1 MIASDE
7 LRNPECSLPP
17 CLRVVEHSSEPLPL
31 RSRQGQRSFCC
42 SDYSNWSDIGPRSN
56 GPRLGGWITIAA
68 YSIFICLVGSIPAA
82 SLNAVVLS
90 RFARRGADEAVV
102 SAISGGTIGFL
113 VAIIFVAGFSGSRL
127 DALFVLWFSATGTM
141 MGLLHW
147 VIAIRPQRR
156 WRLSLLRDDEAIRAM
171 E

>member
-1 MIASDE
+1 MQPPAMPPRGRAFVGAAAASFATGPTLVLLFGLFE
-7 LRNPECSLPP
+7 LVRHWPA
-17 CLRVVEHSSEPLPL
+17 
-31 RSRQGQRSFCC
+31 F
-42 SDYSNWSDIGPRSN
+42 N
-56 GPRLGGWITIAA
+56 GARLGGWIAIAA

-102 SAISGGTIGFL
+102 AAISGGTIGCL
-113 VAIIFVAGFSGSRL
+113 VAIIFVASFSGGRL
-127 DALFVLWFSATGTM
+127 DAVFVLWFSATGTM

-156 WRLSLLRDDEAIRAM
+156 WRLSLWRDDEAIRAM

>member
-1 MIASDE
+1 MQPPAMPPRGRAFVGAAAASFATGPTLVLLFGLFE
-7 LRNPECSLPP
+7 LVRHWPA
-17 CLRVVEHSSEPLPL
+17 
-31 RSRQGQRSFCC
+31 F
-42 SDYSNWSDIGPRSN
+42 N
-56 GPRLGGWITIAA
+56 GARLGGWIAIAA

-102 SAISGGTIGFL
+102 AAISGGTIGFL
-113 VAIIFVAGFSGSRL
+113 VAIIFVAILSGGRL
-127 DALFVLWFSATGTM
+127 DAVFVLWFSTTGAM

>member
-1 MIASDE
+1 MTSSFLEARRVVQRNNRESKPRGFSCEAVSDRSRPRGVVIPQRHHAALDQPQSSPMIASDK
-7 LRNPECSLPP
+7 LRDPECSLPP
-17 CLRVVEHSSEPLPL
+17 CPRVVEHSSEPLPL

-56 GPRLGGWITIAA
+56 GPRLGGWNNIAA

-113 VAIIFVAGFSGSRL
+113 VA
-127 DALFVLWFSATGTM
+127 
-141 MGLLHW
+141 
-147 VIAIRPQRR
+147 
-156 WRLSLLRDDEAIRAM
+156 
-171 E
+171 

>member
-1 MIASDE
+1 MQPPAMPPRGRAFVGAAAASFATGPTLVLLFGLFE
-7 LRNPECSLPP
+7 LVRHWPA
-17 CLRVVEHSSEPLPL
+17 
-31 RSRQGQRSFCC
+31 F
-42 SDYSNWSDIGPRSN
+42 N
-56 GPRLGGWITIAA
+56 GARLGGWIAIAA
-68 YSIFICLVGSIPAA
+68 YSIFVCLVGSIPAA

-102 SAISGGTIGFL
+102 AAISGGTIGFL
-113 VAIIFVAGFSGSRL
+113 VAMIFVASFSGDRL
-127 DALFVLWFSATGTM
+127 DAVFVLWFSATGTM

>member
-1 MIASDE
+1 MQPPAMPPRGRAFVGAAAASFATGPTLVLLFGLFE
-7 LRNPECSLPP
+7 LVRDWPA
-17 CLRVVEHSSEPLPL
+17 
-31 RSRQGQRSFCC
+31 F
-42 SDYSNWSDIGPRSN
+42 N

>member
-1 MIASDE
+1 MAPPAMPPRGRAFVGAAAASFATGPTLVLLFGLFE
-7 LRNPECSLPP
+7 LVRDWPA
-17 CLRVVEHSSEPLPL
+17 
-31 RSRQGQRSFCC
+31 F
-42 SDYSNWSDIGPRSN
+42 N

>member
-1 MIASDE
+1 MQPPAMPPRGRAFVGAAAASFATGPTLVLLFGLFE
-7 LRNPECSLPP
+7 LVRYWPA
-17 CLRVVEHSSEPLPL
+17 
-31 RSRQGQRSFCC
+31 F
-42 SDYSNWSDIGPRSN
+42 N